1 MDMSHPPALRT
12 ARPPRLVLLLILG
25 ALTAFA
31 PMAVDMYLPAFPSLA
46 RALGGDPAGA
56 QATLASFFI
65 GFAVGQAFYG
75 PLSDRFGRKAPLYL
89 GLSVFILAS
98 VACTFVPSLE
108 WLSALRLIQALGA
121 AAGVVISRAMVRDLF
136 TNDEAP
142 AVYSALMLVMGA
154 APILAPTLGGSVL
167 ALAGWKAIFW
177 CLGAFG
183 LASLLAVHFAL
194 PESHRGSPGAPLA
207 LGPVL
212 RGYGLLLADR
222 GYMGLALTGGV
233 AMAGMFAYIAGS
245 PFVFIELNGVPP
257 EYYGL
262 LFGTN
267 AGGFILLSQVNV
279 RLVHRVGPERLMRRA
294 GVVQACAGVALLVS
308 AWSGAGGFVGLLVP
322 LFVYIACLGFIM
334 PNAAALAMA
343 PHGQRAGAASALL
356 GTLQFT
362 IAAVASILVGV
373 LHDGTAV
380 PMAAII
386 ALCGLIAPLLYR
398 SLIRPARLTAAA
410 DDPSLP

>member
-1 MDMSHPPALRT
+1 MDMSDAPSRRT
-12 ARPPRLVLLLILG
+12 TRAPRLVLLLILG

-31 PMAVDMYLPAFPSLA
+31 PMAVDMYLPAFPALA
-46 RALGGDPAGA
+46 RDLGGNPGGA
-56 QATLASFFI
+56 QATLATFFI

-75 PLSDRFGRKAPLYL
+75 PLSDRFGRKAPLYF
-89 GLSVFILAS
+89 GLTVFILAS
-98 VACTFVPSLE
+98 AACTFVPTLE
-108 WLSALRLIQALGA
+108 WLSAIRLVQALGA

-154 APILAPTLGGSVL
+154 APILAPTLGGWVL

-194 PESHRGSPGAPLA
+194 PESHPGSPGAPLA

-212 RGYGLLLADR
+212 RGYGALMVDR
-222 GYMGLALTGGV
+222 RYMGLALTGGV
-233 AMAGMFAYIAGS
+233 SMAGMFAYIAGS
-245 PFVFIELNGVPP
+245 PFVFIELNRVPA

-267 AGGFILLSQVNV
+267 AGGFILLSQVNGRFAH
-279 RLVHRVGPERLMRRA
+279 RLGPERLMRWA
-294 GVVQACAGVALLVS
+294 GLVQAGAGLVLLAS
-308 AWSGAGGFVGLLVP
+308 AWSGAGGFLGILLP

-362 IAAVASILVGV
+362 IAALASSLVGL
-373 LHDGTAV
+373 LHDGTAL
-380 PMAAII
+380 PMTAII
-386 ALCGLIAPLLYR
+386 ALCGLTAPVLYR
-398 SLIRPARLTAAA
+398 SLIRPTPFARGAR
-410 DDPSLP
+410 